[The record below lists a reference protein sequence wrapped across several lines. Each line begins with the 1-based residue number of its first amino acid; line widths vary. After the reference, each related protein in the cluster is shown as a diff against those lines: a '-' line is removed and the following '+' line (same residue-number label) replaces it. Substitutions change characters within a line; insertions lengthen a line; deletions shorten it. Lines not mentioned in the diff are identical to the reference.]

1 METWEIEKVEEMT
14 ESEQKEYYE
23 KMVVAYNKELADLK
37 KAKKESD
44 KGAIAACSWRATLIA
59 GAIMAI
65 AGPLMTVFG
74 VGAINTIGEITA
86 ATSLGMFG
94 GGMVG
99 SLLVDDDGPKGIK
112 KDLLASKDAREK
124 IKGLKAKIK
133 EASKKSATKK
143 R

>member
-1 METWEIEKVEEMT
+1 METWEIEKVDEMT

-23 KMVVAYNKELADLK
+23 KMVDAYNKELAALK
-37 KAKKESD
+37 EAKKKTD
-44 KGAIAACSWRATLIA
+44 KSAIAACSWRATLIA
-59 GAIMAI
+59 GAVMVI
-65 AGPLMTVFG
+65 AGPLMAAFG
-74 VGAINTIGEITA
+74 VGAVNTIGEITT

-99 SLLVDDDGPKGIK
+99 SILVNDEGPKGIK

-133 EASKKSATKK
+133 EVKKPTTK